1 MYYKL
6 EKMSINIIIELL
18 SQVIGNKKKSNKLI
32 SIIDKLIES
41 IEGKMFTFKFIII
54 LLSYNPDKVD
64 IVISF
69 WKHLERNEKKTNTIE
84 FIRNISKINLDHIDD
99 NLMDKII
106 FRTFYFIE
114 DIFNIKDMLILTYLN
129 EILVNIMK
137 LKIESKILKI
147 NIYLKYLEE
156 SRKIFNKYNNDSK
169 GLVYLKI
176 SEVCGVSTRLIND
189 FISR

>member
-18 SQVIGNKKKSNKLI
+18 SQVIDDKKKSNKLI
-32 SIIDKLIES
+32 RIIDKLIES
-41 IEGKMFTFKFIII
+41 VEGKMFIFKFIII

-69 WKHLERNEKKTNTIE
+69 WEHLERNQKKTNTIE
-84 FIRNISKINLDHIDD
+84 FIKNISKINLDQINDD
-99 NLMDKII
+99 LMDKII

-114 DIFNIKDMLILTYLN
+114 EVFNIKDMLILTYLN
-129 EILVNIMK
+129 EILINIMK
-137 LKIESKILKI
+137 LKIESKILRI
-147 NIYLKYLEE
+147 NIYLKYLKE
-156 SRKIFNKYNNDSK
+156 SRKIFCKYNNNSK

-176 SEVCGVSTRLIND
+176 SELCGVSTRLIND
-189 FISR
+189 FINR